1 MPRRPTRGTASL
13 AGRDRLLAG
22 LPLPTRVL
30 TNGEFDPP
38 PQTSEQ
44 RRVRLLL
51 EELGERLAGRRGLS
65 RRSFFRTASGLAA
78 GFLAMNAVYGPLF
91 AVSEAEAADA
101 EAAQERRAAFADQ
114 FILDDQLHFVH
125 PGYRRTGVLDI
136 RRWSGRVNNP
146 DIFRGPAGERVS
158 PADIQFLNFV
168 SEVYLQSR
176 TTVGLLSGAPAD
188 DPKDW
193 FLPNWMKRQ
202 AKDAVNSL
210 AGSTRLLFQAVFA
223 PGQPGWLE
231 AMDRAVEELRPD
243 SWKGYTVGDPL
254 ASSRY
259 PYRLDDEEL
268 VYPAYEKMLKSG
280 IRTVCIHKGLLPD
293 DYLKSYEN
301 WRYATVEDLPKAA
314 RDWPRLTFVIYHAAI
329 RPGRPGQEY
338 LREVE
343 RSGRVPWVTDLA
355 EIPAKYGVSNVM
367 ADLGT
372 VFAASAV
379 QHPRLAAMVL
389 GTLVK
394 GLGPDKVFWGT
405 DSVWHGSPQWQIEA
419 FRRIE
424 IPEDMRKRFGF
435 AALGGPR
442 SAVREQIL
450 GLNAARLYGL
460 DAQALLRAS
469 VADRIAAL
477 RQEFEASAGDDRASL
492 AGLAEAMGGLPL
504 MRA

>member
-1 MPRRPTRGTASL
+1 MASL

-22 LPLPTRVL
+22 LPLPTQVM

-38 PQTSEQ
+38 PQTREQ
-44 RRVRLLL
+44 RRVRSLL
-51 EELGERLAGRRGLS
+51 EELGDRLASRRGMS
-65 RRSFFRTASGLAA
+65 RRGFFRTASGLAA

-101 EAAQERRAAFADQ
+101 EAASERLASFADQ

-125 PGYRRTGVLDI
+125 PGYTRTGVLDI

-146 DIFRGPAGERVS
+146 DIYRGPSGERITH
-158 PADIQFLNFV
+158 ADIQFLNFV
-168 SEVYLQSR
+168 CEVYLQSQ

-188 DPKDW
+188 APEDW

-202 AKDAVNSL
+202 AKDAVNGL
-210 AGSTRLLFQAVFA
+210 AGTTRMLFQAVFA

-231 AMDRAVEELRPD
+231 AMDRAIGELRPD
-243 SWKGYTVGDPL
+243 SWKGYTVGDPQ
-254 ASSRY
+254 AFSRY
-259 PYRLDDEEL
+259 PYRLDDEKL

-280 IRTVCIHKGLLPD
+280 IRTVCIHKGLLPE

-314 RDWPRLTFVIYHAAI
+314 RDWPQLTFVIYHAAI
-329 RPGRPGQEY
+329 RPGRPDEEY

-343 RSGRVPWVTDLA
+343 RTGRLPWVTDLA

-389 GTLVK
+389 GTLIK

-424 IPEDMRKRFGF
+424 IPEDMRERFGF
-435 AALGGPR
+435 APLGSPR

-460 DAQALLRAS
+460 DPQQLLR
-469 VADRIAAL
+469 
-477 RQEFEASAGDDRASL
+477 ESAGDRLVAMRLEHETSGGDSRVDAASL
-492 AGLAEAMGGLPL
+492 VKTLGGLPL
-504 MRA
+504 IHS